1 MLPSL
6 LISLIFA
13 TLTGGENPAI
23 QVILNNKGLQ
33 YGKNVGAGWIQDNLK
48 RVTLPDISGKISIGF
63 LGSVGYTLTGVS
75 VKQCDFPEPSVQ
87 FQEDISG
94 FKSSISGL
102 SVALT
107 GGWRTHYGL
116 IHDGGS
122 FDLAVFD
129 VDVTSTA
136 KLGEDADGHLSISSV
151 NCSADVGDIKMRF
164 RGGASAIIQFFVDNF
179 RGYIVGEMER
189 HICPAVNQYIDAFEH
204 HLQAMN
210 VSFPVDPFLGI
221 DLSLTNLP
229 SVDASSLTLGLKGD
243 FYQIKSHAGP
253 PFKAGPFTLPKQP
266 GFMMS
271 VGFSEFTLNSASYV
285 YFSAGLFSRLVNDSV
300 IPPSS
305 PFHLNTSSFGP
316 YIPQLPKLFP
326 DLLMSLQVYAR
337 EMPVFSLQPGLIRL
351 GLLGSIK
358 AFAIQPNAT
367 LTPLFKLNVDSK
379 FSGKTWISDGLL
391 KGSVE
396 MDNLTLTLVSSEVG
410 PFQVSKLAHGFDIP
424 RMKHAQLVNT
434 VLKVEEVCIH
444 LSESLSLCLPLSVLH
459 IYLML
464 FCFFFF

>member
-164 RGGASAIIQFFVDNF
+164 RGGLPLMLILTAGFVYSSYSIQF
-179 RGYIVGEMER
+179 
-189 HICPAVNQYIDAFEH
+189 HT
-204 HLQAMN
+204 